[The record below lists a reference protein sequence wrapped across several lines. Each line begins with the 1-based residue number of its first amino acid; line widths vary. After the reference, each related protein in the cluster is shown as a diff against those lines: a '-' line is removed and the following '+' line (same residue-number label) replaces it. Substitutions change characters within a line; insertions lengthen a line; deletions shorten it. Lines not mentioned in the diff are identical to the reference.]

1 MAKKVEITL
10 DNLIAALKSEYED
23 KTDVPLLI
31 LRHWAKNNYDMQQ
44 ATREQVSEIEKGF
57 LKLYQQSQPLERG
70 EARALLEVY
79 DEHLHR
85 TTTFTERE
93 EIAIALGYTP
103 VEFKIREEGFSLRE
117 LMQALK
123 FFDGPPPQWPESI
136 LAASFERYFRLHLGR
151 PELAARTPEAI
162 ARYRREPAMS
172 SEECA
177 RAILKQFGLKLL
189 DDDNPEDVQVWKKVS
204 GAREH

>member
-10 DNLIAALKSEYED
+10 DNLIDALKSEYGD

-31 LRHWAKNNYDMQQ
+31 FRHWAKNNYDMQR
-44 ATREQVSEIEKGF
+44 ASPEQVREIEKGF
-57 LKLYQQSQPLERG
+57 LKLYQQSQPLERR

-79 DEHLHR
+79 DEHLRR
-85 TTTFTERE
+85 TTTFRERE

-103 VEFKIREEGFSLRE
+103 VEFKISEEGFSLRE

-123 FFDGPPPQWPESI
+123 FFDGPPPQWPERF
-136 LAASFERYFRLHLGR
+136 LAACFERYFRLHLER
-151 PELAARTPEAI
+151 PELVATMPKAI

-177 RAILKQFGLKLL
+177 RAILKEFGMKLL
-189 DDDNPEDVQVWKKVS
+189 DTNNPEDLQVWKKVS